1 MPLSPEFIILQDSVN
16 VESQEQS
23 IPEGN
28 PLDTIRKDSHED
40 FYITDT
46 TREIIKARDSIV
58 VVQQKKFIEKTHK
71 IEQTEK
77 VQNDTISS
85 DTLQTKRIRDLG
97 EFERYHLF
105 HGSEKTFDYK
115 PLNIYYTEKDTSKVS
130 GNTLEF
136 KERKAQ
142 KSMFNWALSIGF
154 ISIFLLIILKTYY
167 QKSLTQ
173 VVNTLVNFQLSE
185 KILREKNIIVRRAFF
200 ILNINYI
207 FLFSLFVL
215 LILQLYDFHV
225 TENYFVS
232 YLLITGFVMLFLLA
246 RLILLYV
253 TGIVFNSLPVIS
265 EYIHNIYLINKNIG
279 IILLP
284 VIFIS
289 LYTPGYI
296 SKIILLTTLGI
307 VSVATIFKYIRGLQ
321 IIIKNDILKFY
332 SFLYLCTLEVLPLV
346 VSFKIIISLR

>member
-142 KSMFNWALSIGF
+142 KSMFN
-154 ISIFLLIILKTYY
+154 
-167 QKSLTQ
+167 
-173 VVNTLVNFQLSE
+173 
-185 KILREKNIIVRRAFF
+185 
-200 ILNINYI
+200 
-207 FLFSLFVL
+207 
-215 LILQLYDFHV
+215 
-225 TENYFVS
+225 
-232 YLLITGFVMLFLLA
+232 
-246 RLILLYV
+246 
-253 TGIVFNSLPVIS
+253 
-265 EYIHNIYLINKNIG
+265 
-279 IILLP
+279 
-284 VIFIS
+284 
-289 LYTPGYI
+289 
-296 SKIILLTTLGI
+296 
-307 VSVATIFKYIRGLQ
+307 
-321 IIIKNDILKFY
+321 Y
-332 SFLYLCTLEVLPLV
+332 S
-346 VSFKIIISLR
+346 